1 MDDCHSGNHAVYCV
15 FCGDGRG
22 LNQKGDTGMYE
33 FDFVSVVVGYILGV
47 LLYNSVGNILFLEK
61 DRKSVV

>member
-1 MDDCHSGNHAVYCV
+1 
-15 FCGDGRG
+15 
-22 LNQKGDTGMYE
+22 MYE

-61 DRKSVV
+61 DYEDQ